1 MLTLP
6 QLSRSADPYTVGVK
20 QVLYDVSKP
29 RKRRLGQFKKCILFV
44 LEICSGGELFS
55 YLETC
60 GRFEEVLARTYFRQI
75 MEALSFVGTYERRR
89 RSSPATTR
97 PHTWP
102 LLRRRTPRASRTET
116 SRHGREGGQTGV
128 SQGRYAR
135 LLCPLIVNRAAA

>member
-1 MLTLP
+1 MRGVGLMAPRGLLTAIPHSNKHLLSLMLPLP
-6 QLSRSADPYTVGVK
+6 QLARSADPYTVGVK

-75 MEALSFVGTYERRR
+75 MEALSFV
-89 RSSPATTR
+89 
-97 PHTWP
+97 
-102 LLRRRTPRASRTET
+102 RACEEAS
-116 SRHGREGGQTGV
+116 
-128 SQGRYAR
+128 
-135 LLCPLIVNRAAA
+135 